1 MPLKLG
7 ENDYLNDSELKV
19 DVTPMVQME
28 THQ

>member
-1 MPLKLG
+1 MALKLG
-7 ENDYLNDSELKV
+7 ENYYLNDSEPKV